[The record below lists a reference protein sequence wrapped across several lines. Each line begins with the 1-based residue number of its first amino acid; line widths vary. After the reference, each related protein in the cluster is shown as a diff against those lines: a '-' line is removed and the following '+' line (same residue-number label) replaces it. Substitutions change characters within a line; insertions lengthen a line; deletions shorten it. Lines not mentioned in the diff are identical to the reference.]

1 VRSADVGARPTD
13 DPHLDLLAVL
23 DQLTQHRLRV
33 DVALAWEQ
41 LHGARPAAGDWM
53 MIRIAVAQLE
63 RRGLVQSDP
72 SLAVE
77 VTDAGRE
84 ALTARARRPASDGA
98 EDASYDR
105 C

>member
-1 VRSADVGARPTD
+1 VRCADIDPRPAD

-23 DQLTQHRLRV
+23 DELTQHHLRV
-33 DVALAWEQ
+33 DVAVAWQQ

-53 MIRIAVAQLE
+53 MIRMAVAQLE
-63 RRGLVQSDP
+63 RRGLIQSDP

-84 ALTARARRPASDGA
+84 ALSAWAQRPASSSG
-98 EDASYDR
+98 SR
-105 C
+105 